1 MSYPPSLAENDVA
14 PSAAES
20 DAAPSPA
27 ENYAVP
33 RRTET
38 SPESRT
44 VETPPTTRTTGT
56 PAGTTTAETGSS
68 PGRLNGSLRTAQ
80 RSHRAGH
87 WRRAWL
93 QALAVLAAVVVGC
106 GFGYVVA
113 RNDRPMQHL
122 LFRRGRDG
130 AVFSLFRVR
139 HPTEPQAAQK
149 AWLSVF

>member
-1 MSYPPSLAENDVA
+1 MSDPPSLAENDVA

-33 RRTET
+33 GRTET

-56 PAGTTTAETGSS
+56 PVVTTTAETGSS

-113 RNDRPMQHL
+113 RNDRPMQIFFSAAVATG
-122 LFRRGRDG
+122 LFL
-130 AVFSLFRVR
+130 VFSAFATQLNRKRRRR
-139 HPTEPQAAQK
+139 HG
-149 AWLSVF
+149 